1 MGVAEL
7 GPTAYGK
14 SAVRLMK
21 VISGDPETV
30 KEISVDVHFEGDF
43 AEAHVMGDNRLVLPT
58 DTMKNTVYCL
68 ARDRPFQEIEELG
81 LTLVGHFLDDEQV
94 SRVTVRLVE
103 HPWEPITT
111 GVETPPHAFLRR
123 GEERRTALV
132 SAGPEG
138 TSVEAGLEGLAVLK
152 TKGSA
157 FSGFRRDRFTT
168 LGETEE
174 RLLAT
179 VVEARWSYREPAV
192 AYGRLWN
199 EVRRVLLEAFAGH
212 QESRSLQHTAYVM
225 GEAVLE
231 AHPEIGE
238 VRLSLPN
245 KHHLM
250 VDLSP
255 FGLDNPDEIFTPI
268 DQPYGLIEVTVRRT
282 GGSRGS

>member
-14 SAVRLMK
+14 SAVRLVK
-21 VISGDPETV
+21 VLPGDRETV
-30 KEISVDVHFEGDF
+30 KEISIDVHFEGEF

-68 ARDRPFQEIEELG
+68 ARDRPFEEIEELG
-81 LTLVGHFLDDEQV
+81 LTLIGHFLSDEQV
-94 SRVTVRLVE
+94 SRVKVGLVE
-103 HPWEPITT
+103 RPWEPIPTRL
-111 GVETPPHAFLRR
+111 ESSAHAFLRR
-123 GEERRTALV
+123 GEELRTALV
-132 SAGPEG
+132 TAGPEG
-138 TSVEAGLEGLAVLK
+138 TSIEAGLEGLPVLK

-168 LGETEE
+168 LGETED

-179 VVEARWSYREPAV
+179 VIEAHWSYVGPGV

-212 QESRSLQHTAYVM
+212 RESRSLQHTAYAM

-231 AHPEIGE
+231 AHPEIDQ

-255 FGLDNPDEIFTPI
+255 FGLDNPDEVFTPI
-268 DQPYGLIEVTVRRT
+268 DEPYGLIEVTVRRT